1 MLPATEYMFFM
12 TNDDNKPGPLLQGS
26 LQEPMMGLRN

>member
-1 MLPATEYMFFM
+1 MLLAIDDMFFM
-12 TNDDNKPGPLLQGS
+12 TNDDKKPGPLLQGS